1 MPVSVNG
8 KFLAPAPTVTIGK
21 NYIQNIGG
29 VIGADYNIT
38 LNGEL
43 SVYKGSAESSGV
55 FVDPYSSNASLGDFS
70 QDNDHVNPSLS
81 SDDFLTVIIRKQERL
96 RQLFTDNSAYSN
108 APSSGVELQI
118 YGFQSDSGIHARCFV
133 DSIEFDD
140 QTRWTNVCGYTVNL
154 RTNRFIDPTNTSSVF
169 NDNST
174 EDEFQ
179 YYISDAQNEW
189 SISEGDQYTASTG
202 NYTHQQKIYTIGHNV
217 SAVGQRT
224 WNGSGISDP
233 IAQASGYVHSVIGL
247 GSGGLP
253 GNFLSL
259 PDNYVV
265 YNRKISESINPFT
278 GSYSVDEEFTL
289 GPSGQAATETIDI
302 SVEGDLS
309 ALTRVQINGT
319 INGFNTSGIT
329 DRVVNKYENAQT
341 YWASISGLI
350 YDRANNYST
359 TCDLNTT
366 ALSTSIGRNVQE
378 GVITYNY
385 SFDNRPAN
393 FVSNALTEDIQ
404 VTDIYPGLNFSEIP
418 IIGRSQPILQYVNS
432 RTAYKRT
439 MQINLQMPKTSCG
452 SSDINGTPAFEKPSY
467 DQLTTIYNFYKP
479 QGQYVYYSAPNENW
493 NPKTGSYSY
502 SIEWTYEKLIE

>member
-38 LNGEL
+38 LNGTL
-43 SVYKGSAESSGV
+43 TVYKGSAESLGYAVSE
-55 FVDPYSSNASLGDFS
+55 YSDSSVLGDYDV
-70 QDNDHVNPSLS
+70 DNDPVNSTLVPK
-81 SDDFLTVIIRKQERL
+81 DFLTIITRKQERL
-96 RQLFTDNSAYSN
+96 RQLFTHNSSYAA

-118 YGFQSDSGIHARCFV
+118 YGFRGDQGIRAQCFV

-140 QTRWTNVCGYTVNL
+140 QSRWTHICGYTVNL
-154 RTNRFIDPTNTSSVF
+154 RTNRFISEANGSAPNFHSS
-169 NDNST
+169 
-174 EDEFQ
+174 EDAFE

-202 NYTHQQKIYTIGHNV
+202 NYADQQKIYTIGHNV

-224 WNGSGISDP
+224 WDDGEISDP
-233 IAQASGYVHSVIGL
+233 IAQASGYVHHVIGL

-253 GNFLSL
+253 GSFLNL
-259 PDNYVV
+259 PDTYVV

-278 GSYSVDEEFTL
+278 GSYGVDEEFTL
-289 GPSGQAATETIDI
+289 GPSGQAATETIEI

-329 DRVVNKYENAQT
+329 DRVVNKYENAQA
-341 YWASISGLI
+341 YWASVSGLI

-404 VTDIYPGLNFSEIP
+404 VTDIYPGQNFSEIP

-467 DQLTTIYNFYKP
+467 DELTTIYNFYKP